1 MTINESTEMESDI
14 EIDWSTS
21 DLGIIMLMVAVT
33 VVILHNF
40 FFNIGWIQFI
50 ERSIIIVPVII
61 GLIVQPN
68 YYFKKIAMKI
78 VTAASPVVK
87 RMALNNI
94 VATSSVLTIISF
106 TVKRT
111 YSTSIGAIMFV
122 VKKPFYIS
130 FSVFGCVLAS
140 INCVLLF
147 NVFYYSRT
155 IEAAC
160 LSLMILTASFNNVNF
175 GRGLILVMSSFN
187 IAFSIISAILI
198 GASTYYEN
206 SILTFIGI
214 SSVTLL
220 SCFVILRDIRSH
232 EIVYIAV
239 ALSATVFT
247 HDGLLSFVEIPNFVS
262 QLLYYLEMEVLLV
275 YFVTY
280 QIYSL
285 LNYVSIENL
294 ISHILVNLVY
304 VFYAYILHAA

>member
-1 MTINESTEMESDI
+1 MTMNESTEMESDI

-33 VVILHNF
+33 IVILHNF

-68 YYFKKIAMKI
+68 YYFKKIALKI

-106 TVKRT
+106 TVTRT

-130 FSVFGCVLAS
+130 FSVLGCVLAS

-147 NVFYYSRT
+147 NVSYYSRT

-160 LSLMILTASFNNVNF
+160 LSLMILTASFNNINF

-187 IAFSIISAILI
+187 IAFSIISAILV
-198 GASTYYEN
+198 GASTY
-206 SILTFIGI
+206 SIFIGI

-220 SCFVILRDIRSH
+220 SCFVVSHDIHSH

-294 ISHILVNLVY
+294 ISHILVKLVY